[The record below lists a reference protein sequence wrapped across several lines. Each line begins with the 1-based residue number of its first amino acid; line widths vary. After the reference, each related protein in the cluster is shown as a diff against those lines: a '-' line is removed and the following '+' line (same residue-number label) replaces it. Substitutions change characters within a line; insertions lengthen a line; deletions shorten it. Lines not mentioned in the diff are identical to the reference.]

1 MTILP
6 LPQKFDQNEWFI
18 LFTIIVLVC
27 LLNKLPR
34 RFPTSITI
42 LLLMFTISVARGVDH
57 VIAGPHVDLYDIMDS
72 GDFELFD
79 LLCYVP
85 YAPFGYV
92 FIYLYDK
99 FQLKGISL
107 ILYIV
112 IFSVGSIGFEWMT
125 GSNYIS
131 YLKYSSWKPIYSL
144 PIYLVIQP
152 CTILFFH
159 LITSIHEKSLT
170 AVE

>member
-6 LPQKFDQNEWFI
+6 LPKKFDQNEWFI
-18 LFTIIVLVC
+18 ILHIVALVF
-27 LLNKLPR
+27 LLYKLPK
-34 RFPTSITI
+34 RFPPSITI
-42 LLLMFTISVARGVDH
+42 LLLMFTMTVARVVDH
-57 VIAGPHVDLYDIMDS
+57 LIAGPHIDLYDIMDS

-79 LLCYVP
+79 LLCYLP

-99 FQLKGISL
+99 FQLKGIGL

-112 IFSVGSIGFEWMT
+112 LFSVGSIGFEWVT
-125 GSNYIS
+125 GSSYIS
-131 YLKYSSWKPIYSL
+131 YLKYSSWKPIYSV
-144 PIYLVIQP
+144 PIYLIVQP

-159 LITSIHEKSLT
+159 LTKSIHEKSLT